1 MAQPANAKG
10 EVVVKVADR
19 RYTVN
24 QKRLSPHLKKEQF
37 YPDAENY
44 DLSIVLDT
52 LENRK
57 AKNKMRKR
65 HVEGAVVT
73 NPARR
78 RSGSDQPLRKR
89 AAGRILEENE
99 KDGGGFC
106 HEAQSGSAFPDPGDH
121 LH

>member
-1 MAQPANAKG
+1 MSGQDSMISIQHLSKCFGDNEVLKDVNIEIAKG
-10 EVVVKVADR
+10 EVVVKVADQ

-24 QKRLSPHLKKEQF
+24 QKRLSPHLKKEQL

-52 LENRK
+52 VENRK

-73 NPARR
+73 VPGA
-78 RSGSDQPLRKR
+78 P
-89 AAGRILEENE
+89 EER
-99 KDGGGFC
+99 
-106 HEAQSGSAFPDPGDH
+106 
-121 LH
+121 L